1 MFISMNMLEI
11 IQILSV
17 FFGTLVAAPL
27 IVSKKAKKRMIGLF
41 AVIAGSFFA
50 IIVQIYLG
58 LYYFVFANLFW
69 LLNACNG
76 IKKILKTKR
85 KNLVVSKIIII
96 KKIHTI
102 RAGINF
108 FNNCVSN
115 F

>member
-76 IKKILKTKR
+76 IKKIVKSNR
-85 KNLVVSKIIII
+85 KNPNS
-96 KKIHTI
+96 
-102 RAGINF
+102 F
-108 FNNCVSN
+108 
-115 F
+115 